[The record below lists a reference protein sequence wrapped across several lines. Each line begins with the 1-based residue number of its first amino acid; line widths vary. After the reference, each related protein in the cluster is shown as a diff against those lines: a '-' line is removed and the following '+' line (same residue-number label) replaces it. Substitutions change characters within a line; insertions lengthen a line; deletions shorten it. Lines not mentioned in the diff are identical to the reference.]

1 MLELKHLNFVPLL
14 CSLENTQKCLSLY
27 QLLLWICNNV
37 RKPGKQT
44 NKQTTKRKNR
54 IE

>member
-37 RKPGKQT
+37 RKPWKT
-44 NKQTTKRKNR
+44 NKQQKEKT
-54 IE
+54 E